1 MKKEKF
7 KRVRVLCSEDSLRDV
22 LAALLSGNFKSEVP
36 AAKTRPR
43 LISGASRATT
53 LMKNP

>member
-36 AAKTRPR
+36 AAKNEAA